1 MYLFLSGG
9 IREKYQDENSNK
21 TGKIR
26 TRTRNGLMLFG
37 LALVPGHDLT
47 DQTDAEHRA
56 VF

>member
-47 DQTDAEHRA
+47 DQTDAGQRA